1 MFKLKGKML
10 WLFALFASG
19 LLAIGFYFYDSLNA
33 LGNKVEDTLSPN
45 KRSDNLKKIMV
56 DLNKLNNLYLV
67 DSDRFNSIK
76 SDSLIANIEKNVDS
90 VKNKINQERSLKD
103 RNLDTIPKLLRQIR
117 DDYFELQNKKEQTQE
132 AFINELRGLV
142 DDELSKIEAKPLD
155 SITIIK
161 QINSEIYEK
170 IELSQ
175 QGEDERGFFQRLFGS
190 SRPENDTAIA
200 RTSFRDTLVRQ
211 SIDTV
216 FSRNK
221 EEKTTLDILPAIKK
235 YQRYRTQL
243 LNSLKRQEQEIFRKN
258 IEVNNY
264 VENTLNE
271 ILFEEYEHHENSI
284 KNLKTDSM
292 TYFYELGAIIFILI
306 LITIIAIF
314 IIFKDINQSIFY
326 QNKLKA
332 DEEKAKRDA
341 IEKQKFLST
350 MSHELR
356 TPLTSIIGYSDMLD
370 DSDENVKSIKV
381 ASNYLYQMTNEILDM
396 AKIQAGIID
405 IVATPNNLF
414 KVFDDIKSSFK
425 ELIKNQ
431 QLDPIFNLPKEDLS
445 VKADA
450 HRLQQILYNLMH
462 NALKY
467 TEDGFIKLEVRSE
480 EKNDKLAVYI
490 EIEDSGIGMTEQE
503 LKTVFQDYQQAG
515 THKNK
520 MKGTGLG
527 LGIVQK
533 LVKEMGG
540 KLDVESEFHKGTS
553 FKLHFEF
560 EKVEDDII
568 EKKRR
573 EFNLPDDA
581 LKGKRIFI
589 LDDDKLI
596 ARLYEKLFQPYH
608 PELIV
613 FTDAKLGFE
622 HLLDHHDYDLYLIDF
637 KMPFMTGYELLK
649 NLKKKGIVLKNTLV
663 STANVML
670 DDTERR
676 MLDSFDARV
685 FKPVKRELILEKV
698 AKLLHLEG
706 TEELYFTNLE
716 VNEEGQLFNFK
727 DLMVYANDDEDLLK
741 DLVETL
747 VEENDKELSKFNLA
761 IKAEDFKALAEII
774 HKLSSRFAQV
784 NAKSVQN
791 LKTLELDLRENTGKA
806 DQKTLADLHQYWKNI
821 NEGMREYIDKRV

>member
-1 MFKLKGKML
+1 
-10 WLFALFASG
+10 
-19 LLAIGFYFYDSLNA
+19 
-33 LGNKVEDTLSPN
+33 
-45 KRSDNLKKIMV
+45 MV
-56 DLNKLNNLYLV
+56 DLNKLNNFYLV

-90 VKNKINQERSLKD
+90 VKNNISQERILKD

-132 AFINELRGLV
+132 VFIDELRGLV
-142 DDELSKIEAKPLD
+142 DDELSKIEAKPSD

-170 IELSQ
+170 TELSQ

-190 SRPENDTAIA
+190 SRPVNDTAIS
-200 RTSFRDTLVRQ
+200 RTSSRDTLVRQ

-221 EEKTTLDILPAIKK
+221 EEKATLDILPAIKE
-235 YQRYRTQL
+235 YQRNRTQF
-243 LNSLKRQEQEIFRKN
+243 LNSLKRQEQKIFRKN
-258 IEVNNY
+258 IEVNTY

-271 ILFEEYEHHENSI
+271 ILFEEYEHYENSI

-306 LITIIAIF
+306 LITIVTIF

-370 DSDENVKSIKV
+370 DADENVKSIKV

-405 IVATPNNLF
+405 IETTPNNLS
-414 KVFDDIKSSFK
+414 KVFDDIKRSFK

-431 QLDPIFNLPKEDLS
+431 QLDPIFNLPKEDLL

-480 EKNDKLAVYI
+480 EKNDKLVVHI

-540 KLDVESEFHKGTS
+540 KLDVESEHRKGTS
-553 FKLHFEF
+553 FKLNFEF
-560 EKVEDDII
+560 EKVEDSSI
-568 EKKRR
+568 EKKERS
-573 EFNLPDDA
+573 
-581 LKGKRIFI
+581 
-589 LDDDKLI
+589 LI
-596 ARLYEKLFQPYH
+596 
-608 PELIV
+608 
-613 FTDAKLGFE
+613 
-622 HLLDHHDYDLYLIDF
+622 YL
-637 KMPFMTGYELLK
+637 T
-649 NLKKKGIVLKNTLV
+649 
-663 STANVML
+663 ML
-670 DDTERR
+670 
-676 MLDSFDARV
+676 
-685 FKPVKRELILEKV
+685 
-698 AKLLHLEG
+698 
-706 TEELYFTNLE
+706 
-716 VNEEGQLFNFK
+716 
-727 DLMVYANDDEDLLK
+727 
-741 DLVETL
+741 
-747 VEENDKELSKFNLA
+747 
-761 IKAEDFKALAEII
+761 
-774 HKLSSRFAQV
+774 
-784 NAKSVQN
+784 
-791 LKTLELDLRENTGKA
+791 
-806 DQKTLADLHQYWKNI
+806 
-821 NEGMREYIDKRV
+821 